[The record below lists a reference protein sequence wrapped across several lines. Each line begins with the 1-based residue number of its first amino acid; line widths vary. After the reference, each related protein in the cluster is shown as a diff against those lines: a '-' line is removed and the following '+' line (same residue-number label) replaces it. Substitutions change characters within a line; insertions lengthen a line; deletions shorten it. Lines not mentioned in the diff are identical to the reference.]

1 MSLNEVSEI
10 LVEVL
15 GVEPEEVTID
25 ANLVDDLAAESI
37 DFVDIIY
44 SIEQKYQLKISA
56 GDIFP
61 AFLQEESFLDAEG
74 KVSQEVVSRLET
86 EYPHLSSD
94 IINEFVENQ
103 AAEVFFKVSS
113 LVNFIDHKQAQ
124 AA

>member
-1 MSLNEVSEI
+1 MLFNEVSEI

-15 GVEPEEVTID
+15 GVEPEEVTEQ

-61 AFLQEESFLDAEG
+61 AFLQEENFLNPEG
-74 KVSQEVVSRLET
+74 KVSGEVISRLRSD
-86 EYPHLSSD
+86 YPHYSD
-94 IINEFVENQ
+94 EVINEFINSQ
-103 AAEVFFKVSS
+103 SADVFFKVDS
-113 LVNFIDHKQAQ
+113 LVNFVSQKQA
-124 AA
+124 A

>member
-1 MSLNEVSEI
+1 MLFNEVSEI

-15 GVEPEEVTID
+15 GVEPEEVTEQ

-61 AFLQEESFLDAEG
+61 AFLQEGNFLNSEG
-74 KVSQEVVSRLET
+74 KVSDEIISRLRSD
-86 EYPHLSSD
+86 YPHYSD
-94 IINEFVENQ
+94 SVISEFINNQ
-103 AAEVFFKVSS
+103 SADVFFRVDS
-113 LVNFIDHKQAQ
+113 LVKFVSHKQA
-124 AA
+124 A

>member
-1 MSLNEVSEI
+1 MMLLNEVSEI

-15 GVEPEEVTID
+15 GVEPEEVTEN

-61 AFLQEESFLDAEG
+61 AFLQEENFLNQDG
-74 KVSQEVVSRLET
+74 KVSEDSIERLKK
-86 EYPHLSSD
+86 EYPHYSD
-94 IINEFVENQ
+94 EVIQEFIEKQ
-103 AAEVFFKVSS
+103 TADVFFNVSS
-113 LVNFIDHKQAQ
+113 LVNFVSHKQA
-124 AA
+124 A